1 MINPHTQNQGQRG
14 KREKWN
20 FQNLLRAGLVF
31 ILLSCVSSISL
42 AYSAEVSGKPQTGQ
56 RTPTL
61 LKLSLDDALALF
73 LKQNL
78 ELLIGKYGIESSKG
92 RAITAGLFPNPTL
105 TINSLTSYTQGCD
118 LARCGAI
125 MGVLSQLFEVAGK
138 RGFRIESARYGTQ
151 SSEAIFED
159 TIRQL
164 RFAVKDAYFRVQVG
178 RQHLIVDK
186 KTFDRIKGI
195 MGGKTGRPMPGT
207 DERDKIWFRIQF
219 VEAQAQVIH
228 DVQDIAAATADLQ
241 VLLGLNPEVE
251 LELTTPLEYHRV
263 DSHGPQLHQLAVS
276 RPDIRAKRLLFSRRK
291 AELRLARSISVPNVN
306 VDLGYLVQ
314 GPQGPDN
321 QQQWTLNVGF
331 PLPIFDQNQGGIM
344 VANAD
349 LMAAQ
354 ADLQKTLNDLRVEV
368 DTAYRRMIES
378 RRLVEVYQG
387 GVLEDAKRL
396 LRFAEKA
403 YAEEKGSMNELLDA
417 GQTVSDLFENYL
429 EALFAYHRDVLL
441 LESAVGQ
448 DLQ

>member
-1 MINPHTQNQGQRG
+1 M
-14 KREKWN
+14 
-20 FQNLLRAGLVF
+20 
-31 ILLSCVSSISL
+31 
-42 AYSAEVSGKPQTGQ
+42 
-56 RTPTL
+56 
-61 LKLSLDDALALF
+61 ALF

-78 ELLIGKYGIESSKG
+78 ELLIGKYGIDSSKG

-138 RGFRIESARYGTQ
+138 RGFRIESARYGTK

-159 TIRQL
+159 TVLQL

-186 KTFDRIKGI
+186 KTFDRIEGI
-195 MGGKTGRPMPGT
+195 IGGKTARPMQGI

-263 DSHGPQLHQLAVS
+263 DPHGPQLHQLAVS
-276 RPDIRAKRLLFSRRK
+276 RPDIQAKRLLFSRRK
-291 AELRLARSISVPNVN
+291 AELRLARSISVPNVS

-331 PLPIFDQNQGGIM
+331 PLPIFDKNQGGIM

-354 ADLQKTLNDLRVEV
+354 TDLQKTLNDLRVEV

-403 YAEEKGSMNELLDA
+403 YSEEKGSISELLNA

-429 EALFAYHRDVLL
+429 EALFAYQRDVLL

>member
-1 MINPHTQNQGQRG
+1 
-14 KREKWN
+14 
-20 FQNLLRAGLVF
+20 
-31 ILLSCVSSISL
+31 
-42 AYSAEVSGKPQTGQ
+42 
-56 RTPTL
+56 
-61 LKLSLDDALALF
+61 

-78 ELLIGKYGIESSKG
+78 ELLIGKYGIDSSKG

-186 KTFDRIKGI
+186 KTFDRIEGI
-195 MGGKTGRPMPGT
+195 IGGKTARPMQGI

-251 LELTTPLEYHRV
+251 LELTTPLEYRRV
-263 DSHGPQLHQLAVS
+263 DPPGPQLHQLAVS
-276 RPDIRAKRLLFSRRK
+276 RPDIQAKRLLFSRRK
-291 AELRLARSISVPNVN
+291 AELRLARSISVPNVS

-321 QQQWTLNVGF
+321 QQQWTLNVGL

-354 ADLQKTLNDLRVEV
+354 ADLQKTLKDLRVEV

-378 RRLVEVYQG
+378 RRLVAVYQG

-403 YAEEKGSMNELLDA
+403 YSEEKGSINELLHA

-429 EALFAYHRDVLL
+429 EALFAYQRDVLL

-448 DLQ
+448 DL